1 MVRKIQSHNFCP
13 LCIVCLL
20 NMRIAMLA
28 SVLFFHYRIFSNYF
42 SSFVD
47 GLGFHVM
54 FTACRI
60 CREIIIS
67 IMFVRNTARAGG
79 VLVTVVIVLCIFR
92 AVNANNRKIPYGTA
106 HTFFSFAFRIDYDYA
121 YEWKVCRYLIAM
133 NSTIA
138 WEYLI
143 PTIKLLLVFYWIG
156 TF

>member
-1 MVRKIQSHNFCP
+1 
-13 LCIVCLL
+13 
-20 NMRIAMLA
+20 MLA

-92 AVNANNRKIPYGTA
+92 AVNANNRKIPYG
-106 HTFFSFAFRIDYDYA
+106 FSLSLSESIMTTLTSGKFVVI
-121 YEWKVCRYLIAM
+121 
-133 NSTIA
+133 
-138 WEYLI
+138 
-143 PTIKLLLVFYWIG
+143 
-156 TF
+156 